1 MCDFHS
7 CCIRVDGALA
17 HVAENSHSSAALA
30 AGWKENEPHKRA
42 SFVEAEW
49 NGRGEYPG
57 ADKICRVQAGEEL
70 TAKQRKKCDDHYKA
84 LAAIL
89 KNKTPSA
96 AELLRWNKPAF
107 RDVLGQLEITALPAD
122 IEVWHGDLNISENSK
137 LELPHLAEVAGSVYV
152 QQGATFTAPAL
163 AEVTGYVD
171 VQQGA
176 TFTAPVLAK
185 TGYVD
190 VRQGAT
196 FTAPALA
203 EVTGY
208 VDVQQGATFT
218 APKLNRGGAL

>member
-42 SFVEAEW
+42 RFVEAEW

-70 TAKQRKKCDDHYKA
+70 TAKQRKKCDDHYKS

-96 AELLRWNKPAF
+96 AEFLRWNKPAF
-107 RDVLGQLEITALPAD
+107 RDVLCRLEITVLPAD
-122 IEVWHGDLNISENSK
+122 IKVWHGDLNISENSK
-137 LELPHLAEVAGSVYV
+137 LELPHLAEVTGS
-152 QQGATFTAPAL
+152 
-163 AEVTGYVD
+163 VD

-185 TGYVD
+185 TGSVYVQ
-190 VRQGAT
+190 QGAT
-196 FTAPALA
+196 FTAPVLA
-203 EVTGY
+203 EVTGSVY
-208 VDVQQGATFT
+208 VQQGATFT